1 MKEGRPTHNDDMVMF
16 GMLVAKHGIETA
28 AGTMVLVT
36 ATRVSKRMKVHEV
49 AESNEPSS
57 YHCLF
62 GSGVAKPM

>member
-49 AESNEPSS
+49 AD
-57 YHCLF
+57 
-62 GSGVAKPM
+62 VAAGLKGEHFDSPIV